1 MDGTT
6 TDTTKRPFSAEERE
20 ALDHLVRNARQ
31 LAALA
36 DEFADDYPEALGEPL
51 QKLDEALS
59 HFGRVSAKEEAPVT
73 YAITERLE
81 AELDALHKQFAELG
95 DSMRAFLVLA
105 AKETPGLS
113 ELALATLQQKQFQE
127 GTRLATLAQHWAA
140 QSLAYDLT
148 RSLGDAPNY
157 LTLSFTH
164 PKAGDIEVTVRRAEG
179 KTPAQVIR
187 EMHERNDSLAEDLA
201 AAREHLAER
210 RDELSETEKHLTDAR
225 DQLAAAEA
233 DARAA
238 EAENARLRAE
248 SSNLGWRLNPEPG
261 H

>member
-1 MDGTT
+1 MEET
-6 TDTTKRPFSAEERE
+6 TTKRPFSTAERE
-20 ALDHLVRNARQ
+20 ALGALVRAARYFSAM
-31 LAALA
+31 AAEFTVDGA
-36 DEFADDYPEALGEPL
+36 DEIEDPLRRLDVAL
-51 QKLDEALS
+51 Q
-59 HFGRVSAKEEAPVT
+59 HFGRVSAKEQGQEIPSQV
-73 YAITERLE
+73 EQLE
-81 AELDALHKQFAELG
+81 ADLDALHKQFAELG

-105 AKETPGLS
+105 SKETPGLS
-113 ELALATLQQKQFQE
+113 ELALATLQKTQFQE
-127 GTRLATLAQHWAA
+127 GTRTATLAQHWAA

-179 KTPAQVIR
+179 KTPAQAIR
-187 EMHERNDSLAEDLA
+187 EMNERNDALAEDLA

-210 RDELSETEKHLTDAR
+210 RDELSETEKHLADAR

-238 EAENARLRAE
+238 EAENARLRTE
-248 SSNLGWRLNPEPG
+248 VSNLGWRLNPEPG